1 MFCLIK
7 WVCLWYQFTRI
18 KRKEKQGEN
27 LATRGL
33 MELKNLEFGVNYDS
47 ERGEAVTSRVYS
59 GN

>member
-1 MFCLIK
+1 M
-7 WVCLWYQFTRI
+7 CLWYQFTRI